1 MYFGWN
7 LGLEKGGT
15 LGMAIAKGIVVVMY
29 VCFTLSYAELAC
41 AIPKAGDAFDPVGRA
56 IACGV
61 GF

>member
-1 MYFGWN
+1 
-7 LGLEKGGT
+7 
-15 LGMAIAKGIVVVMY
+15 MAIAKGIVVVMY